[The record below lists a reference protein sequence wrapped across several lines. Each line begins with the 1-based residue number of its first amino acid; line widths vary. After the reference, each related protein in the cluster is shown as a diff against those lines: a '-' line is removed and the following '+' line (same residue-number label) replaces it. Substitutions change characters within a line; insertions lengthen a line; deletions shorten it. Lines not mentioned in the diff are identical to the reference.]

1 MNDDLE
7 LIHGGGNVFDDLGL
21 PGADLEQLRV
31 LLAAQ
36 ILEIM
41 DKRKLPVRQLAEAS
55 GVDASD
61 FSRIRQAKLGRF
73 TIDRLMTILSKLD
86 QSVEVAVT
94 VTPRNPA
101 LSIPGLRRPDQQV
114 PR

>member
-1 MNDDLE
+1 MIAKLG
-7 LIHGGGNVFDDLGL
+7 LVRGSGNVFEDLGL
-21 PGADLEQLRV
+21 PDSDLEQLRV
-31 LLAAQ
+31 LLATQ

-41 DKRKLPVRQLAEAS
+41 GKRNLPVRQLAQAS

-73 TIDRLMTILSKLD
+73 TVDRLMTILAKLD

-94 VTPRNPA
+94 VTPRQATRSGARLAP
-101 LSIPGLRRPDQQV
+101 S
-114 PR
+114 